1 MSAPT
6 PEQSSTV
13 VLATILAQANIV
25 LKAYEDEGG
34 LASGKRD
41 PAVVASLKAT
51 TEPLTCAIA
60 ALARAVAASVGYVAP
75 PTKGTG
81 R

>member
-1 MSAPT
+1 MNAPT

-13 VLATILAQANIV
+13 VLATILARANIV
-25 LKAYEDEGG
+25 LSAYREEI
-34 LASGKRD
+34 ARGKSD
-41 PAVVASLKAT
+41 PAVVASLTAT
-51 TEPLTCAIA
+51 IELIE
-60 ALARAVAASVGYVAP
+60 LAVKVLAQAVAASVGYAGP